1 MGKCNVNDFNVP
13 PDEELRLQ
21 TLKSYQVLDTA
32 PEVCFDEITELAA
45 EILGCPVS
53 FIEFMDADRQW
64 FKSKYGLPD
73 EYIETPRDIAIC
85 NTVISEGNLLCVPD
99 LSQDERFRTNP
110 LVESA
115 PNVRFYAGAPLITPN
130 GQAIG
135 TICSVDFEKKEI
147 SVNQQEALKK
157 LSKQVM
163 TQLELRR
170 SLVEVKNSLIIQ
182 DKLTNELE
190 LEKNNI
196 KQIMAKVLPT
206 DIANELKENK
216 RVEPKYIE
224 DCSVLFTDFVGFTRL
239 TEKLSPKNLIDL
251 LHQIFC
257 KFDEICKQNE
267 IEKIKTIGDSYMCVS
282 GILDKKKDHAVRLCK
297 AAVDMLAFLRKTNIQ
312 REKLRMP
319 VWEMRIGIHTGPVI
333 CGVVGEDKFT
343 FDIWGDTVNMASLME
358 QNSDPGK
365 INISET
371 THFKIQKHL
380 TASERGKI
388 LTTKKGPQKMFFL
401 NI

>member
-1 MGKCNVNDFNVP
+1 MSNFQVP
-13 PDEELRLQ
+13 QDEELRLQ
-21 TLKSYQVLDTA
+21 TLKSYAVLDTA
-32 PEVCFDEITELAA
+32 PEVCFDDITELAA

-85 NTVISEGNLLCVPD
+85 NTVICQGNLLCVSD
-99 LSQDERFRTNP
+99 LSQDDRFRSNP

-147 SVNQQEALKK
+147 SINQQEALKK

-170 SLVEVKNSLIIQ
+170 TLSEVKNSLIVQ
-182 DKLTNELE
+182 DKLTKELE
-190 LEKNNI
+190 VEKNTI
-196 KQIMAKVLPT
+196 KQIMTKVLPVN
-206 DIANELKENK
+206 IAIELQENK
-216 RVEPKYIE
+216 RVEPKYVDE
-224 DCSVLFTDFVGFTRL
+224 CSVLFTDFVGFTQL
-239 TEKLSPKNLIDL
+239 TEKSSPKNLIDL

-257 KFDEICKQNE
+257 KFDEICRQNN

-282 GILDKKKDHAVRLCK
+282 GVVDEKKGHANRLCK
-297 AAVDMLAFLRKTNIQ
+297 AAKEMLAYLNKTNVQ
-312 REKLRMP
+312 RAKLRMP
-319 VWEMRIGIHTGPVI
+319 TWEARVGIHTGPVI

-343 FDIWGDTVNMASLME
+343 FDIWGDTVNTASLME
-358 QNSDPGK
+358 QNSEPGK

-371 THFKIQKHL
+371 THFHIQKSVDS
-380 TASERGKI
+380 SERGEI
-388 LTTKKGPQKMFFL
+388 LTTKKGPLKMYFL
-401 NI
+401 DL

>member
-1 MGKCNVNDFNVP
+1 MSNFQVP

-21 TLKSYQVLDTA
+21 TLKSYEVLDTV
-32 PEVCFDEITELAA
+32 PEVCFDDITELAA

-64 FKSKYGLPD
+64 FKSKYGLPE

-85 NTVISEGNLLCVPD
+85 NTVVCQGNLLCVPD
-99 LSQDERFRTNP
+99 LSQDDRFRSNP

-147 SVNQQEALKK
+147 SINQQEALKK

-170 SLVEVKNSLIIQ
+170 TLKEVKDSLLIQ
-182 DKLTNELE
+182 DKLTKELE
-190 LEKNNI
+190 VEKNNI
-196 KQIMAKVLPT
+196 KQIMTKVLPVN
-206 DIANELKENK
+206 IAIELQDKK
-216 RVEPKYIE
+216 RVDPKYVDE
-224 DCSVLFTDFVGFTRL
+224 CSVLFTDFVGFTQL
-239 TEKLSPKNLIDL
+239 TEKSSPKNLIDL

-257 KFDEICKQNE
+257 KFDEICRQNN

-282 GILDKKKDHAVRLCK
+282 GVVDEKKGHANRLCK
-297 AAVDMLAFLRKTNIQ
+297 AAKEMLAYLNKTNVQ
-312 REKLRMP
+312 RAKLRMP
-319 VWEMRIGIHTGPVI
+319 TWEARVGIHTGPVI

-343 FDIWGDTVNMASLME
+343 FDIWGDTVNTASLME
-358 QNSDPGK
+358 QNSEPGK

-371 THFKIQKHL
+371 THFHIQKSVDS
-380 TASERGKI
+380 SERGEI
-388 LTTKKGPQKMFFL
+388 LTTKKGPLKMYFL
-401 NI
+401 EL